1 MAGARHTSGR
11 NGQGNS
17 GARMTDITDKEA
29 QHLHRLI
36 LFSDAVFAIAIT
48 LLAIE
53 IHPPEGWHGDVGSFF
68 HLMANKLIAYAVSF
82 AAIGVLWISHRRT
95 YSRLRKADGVLDVLN
110 FLMLG
115 LVALLPLGTEL
126 LWEANS
132 MGALVIYVGLVAG
145 VGIAQGLAW
154 GYAAFVGKLA
164 EPIDLPTRRVHPGC
178 GSRCCPG
185 LFCGLSFVS
194 VLTHTPWGFVAIGA
208 IAAGLSVVGR
218 RLQPN
223 ARPQSQRRPGACAS
237 SRASIAARP
246 SSPRRATP
254 PAPPPTGPVRRC
266 STSWS
271 TPPGRRSCTGRG

>member
-1 MAGARHTSGR
+1 
-11 NGQGNS
+11 
-17 GARMTDITDKEA
+17 MTDITDKEA

-53 IHPPEGWHGDVGSFF
+53 IHPPEHWHGDVGSFF

-82 AAIGVLWISHRRT
+82 AAIGVLWISQRRT

-145 VGIAQGLAW
+145 VGVAQGLAW
-154 GYAAFVGKLA
+154 GYAAFIGKLA
-164 EPIDLPTRRVHPGC
+164 EPIDLPTRLFILARV
-178 GSRCCPG
+178 SLLPG

-208 IAAGLSVVGR
+208 IAAGLSFVGR
-218 RLQPN
+218 RLQPK
-223 ARPQSQRRPGACAS
+223 
-237 SRASIAARP
+237 
-246 SSPRRATP
+246 
-254 PAPPPTGPVRRC
+254 PAPEPEAEAA
-266 STSWS
+266 
-271 TPPGRRSCTGRG
+271 

>member
-1 MAGARHTSGR
+1 MS
-11 NGQGNS
+11 N
-17 GARMTDITDKEA
+17 ITDKEA

-68 HLMANKLIAYAVSF
+68 HLMANKLTAYAVSF

-95 YSRLRKADGVLDVLN
+95 YSRLVKADGILDVLN

-154 GYAAFVGKLA
+154 GYAAFIGKLA
-164 EPIDLPTRRVHPGC
+164 EPIDLPTRLFILARI
-178 GSRCCPG
+178 SLLPG

-194 VLTHTPWGFVAIGA
+194 VLSHSPWGFLAIGV
-208 IAAGLSVVGR
+208 IATGLSFAGR
-218 RLQPN
+218 RLQPK
-223 ARPQSQRRPGACAS
+223 PAS
-237 SRASIAARP
+237 
-246 SSPRRATP
+246 
-254 PAPPPTGPVRRC
+254 
-266 STSWS
+266 
-271 TPPGRRSCTGRG
+271 

>member
-1 MAGARHTSGR
+1 MAGARHTSGQKR
-11 NGQGNS
+11 DGAKA

-68 HLMANKLIAYAVSF
+68 HLMANKLVAYAVSF

-95 YSRLRKADGVLDVLN
+95 FSRLRKADGVLDVLN

-132 MGALVIYVGLVAG
+132 MGALVIYVGLVGCVG
-145 VGIAQGLAW
+145 VAQGLAW
-154 GYAAFVGKLA
+154 GYAAFIGKLA
-164 EPIDLPTRRVHPGC
+164 EPIDLPTRLFILARV
-178 GSRCCPG
+178 SLLPG

-194 VLTHTPWGFVAIGA
+194 VLTRTPWGFVAIGA
-208 IAAGLSVVGR
+208 IAVGLSFVGR
-218 RLQPN
+218 RLQAKPE
-223 ARPQSQRRPGACAS
+223 PE
-237 SRASIAARP
+237 AA
-246 SSPRRATP
+246 
-254 PAPPPTGPVRRC
+254 
-266 STSWS
+266 
-271 TPPGRRSCTGRG
+271 

>member
-1 MAGARHTSGR
+1 
-11 NGQGNS
+11 
-17 GARMTDITDKEA
+17 MTDITEKEA

-68 HLMANKLIAYAVSF
+68 HLMAAKLTAYVVSF

-95 YSRLRKADGVLDVLN
+95 YSRLKKADGVLDVLN

-132 MGALVIYVGLVAG
+132 MGALIIYVGLVAG
-145 VGIAQGLAW
+145 VGIAQGLVW
-154 GYAAFVGKLA
+154 GYAAFIGKLA
-164 EPIDLPTRRVHPGC
+164 EPIDLPTRLFILARV
-178 GSRCCPG
+178 SLLPG

-194 VLTHTPWGFVAIGA
+194 VLSGTPWGFIAIAA
-208 IAAGLSVVGR
+208 IAAGLTFVGR
-218 RLQPN
+218 RLQPK
-223 ARPQSQRRPGACAS
+223 
-237 SRASIAARP
+237 
-246 SSPRRATP
+246 P
-254 PAPPPTGPVRRC
+254 PAEIEAEA
-266 STSWS
+266 
-271 TPPGRRSCTGRG
+271 